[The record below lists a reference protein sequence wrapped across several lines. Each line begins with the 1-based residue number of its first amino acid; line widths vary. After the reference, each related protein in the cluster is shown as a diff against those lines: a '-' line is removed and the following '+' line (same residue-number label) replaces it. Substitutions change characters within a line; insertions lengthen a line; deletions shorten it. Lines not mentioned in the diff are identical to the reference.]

1 MERPDRTDRAPPPT
15 TATTTTPAGTTSTS
29 SAAGVRGLPENPAQG
44 RRPVP
49 NSAATSNGKTAP
61 PPPPIP
67 TGTNAPPNGNLS
79 VSRALTPAQVISL
92 AHDAMRTALE
102 SEGQTVEA
110 STAGTGLKSGVT
122 VDLSRKN
129 IQKLPEEVVDIVKDE
144 LERFVQVLSICNIA
158 VTNLNQTCSL
168 AQSIVG
174 STHPIFRMHI
184 FALP

>member
-1 MERPDRTDRAPPPT
+1 MERPDRTDWPPPLA
-15 TATTTTPAGTTSTS
+15 ATSNAAVAAAANTTS
-29 SAAGVRGLPENPAQG
+29 AGGRGLPDNPAQG

-49 NSAATSNGKTAP
+49 NSAATSNGATP

-92 AHDAMRTALE
+92 ARDAMNTALE
-102 SEGQTVEA
+102 SEGQAAEA
-110 STAGTGLKSGVT
+110 STVGTGLKSGVT

-144 LERFVQVLSICNIA
+144 LERFVQLLHSFFY
-158 VTNLNQTCSL
+158 T
-168 AQSIVG
+168 G
-174 STHPIFRMHI
+174 
-184 FALP
+184 

>member
-1 MERPDRTDRAPPPT
+1 MERSDRTDWAPPPT
-15 TATTTTPAGTTSTS
+15 TATTTAPAGATSTS
-29 SAAGVRGLPENPAQG
+29 SSAGVRGLPENPAQG

-49 NSAATSNGKTAP
+49 NSAATSNGTNPP

-144 LERFVQVLSICNIA
+144 LERFVQSLLSCKSAIA
-158 VTNLNQTCSL
+158 NPN
-168 AQSIVG
+168 
-174 STHPIFRMHI
+174 
-184 FALP
+184 